1 MRTNLDLERV
11 NYVMTFLPSASRNNK
26 FDVLNMTERGLEV
39 EEVNAIDVAQKIV
52 EITIDSGAAK
62 SA

>member
-1 MRTNLDLERV
+1 MT
-11 NYVMTFLPSASRNNK
+11 TFLPSASRNNK
-26 FDVLNMTERGLEV
+26 VDVLNMTERGLEV